1 MFQNTTA
8 IVIAAG
14 KSTRMNGEVK
24 VLCEVNGRPLIHYLL
39 DTLAAIGI
47 TKPIVVVSYQQERV
61 RAALAGYPVQFV
73 DQGEPKGTGHA
84 VQVAQSTIDPT
95 IERAFLCYGDTPFL
109 SVGTFQKVY
118 TVLDDPTVVCSLVT
132 TTKTHETE
140 KFGRITRNRSNDVQA
155 IIEYKNAT
163 PAQLALTEVNAGG
176 YCARLPWLW
185 ETLAKV
191 KPNSVTQ
198 EYYLTDIVKL
208 AIANG
213 QRVVPVMVD
222 PSEAHGIDTPE
233 LLAYVQGLKAGDI

>member
-1 MFQNTTA
+1 MFENTTA

-39 DTLAAIGI
+39 DSLAAVGI
-47 TKPIVVVSYQQERV
+47 TEPIVVVNYQQEKV
-61 RAALAGYPVQFV
+61 RAALAGYPVRFV

-84 VQVAQSTIDPT
+84 VQVAQSAVDPS

-109 SVGTFQKVY
+109 SAETFRQVY
-118 TVLDDPTVVCSLVT
+118 AVLDDPSAVCSLVT
-132 TTKTHETE
+132 TTKTNETE
-140 KFGRITRNRSNDVQA
+140 KFGRITRNATNDVQA
-155 IIEYKNAT
+155 VIEYKNAT
-163 PAQLALTEVNAGG
+163 PQQLALTEVNAGG
-176 YCARLPWLW
+176 YCARVPWLW
-185 ETLAKV
+185 ETLAQV
-191 KPNSVTQ
+191 RPNPVTE

-208 AIANG
+208 AIAAG

-233 LLAYVQGLKAGDI
+233 ILEFVKSLRAGK